1 MGAKSVPLKIFV
13 KYLKSIGLKYIRTNA
28 SHDLYDYADPG
39 RKLLRPVT
47 VDTNYKDVPITHIHT
62 NLKTLGIDKK
72 DFSEAIK
79 DL

>member
-13 KYLKSIGLKYIRTNA
+13 KYLKSIGLKYIRSNA
-28 SHDLYDYADPG
+28 SHDLY
-39 RKLLRPVT
+39 
-47 VDTNYKDVPITHIHT
+47 DTNYKDVPITHIHT